1 MKTKPKILV
10 VDDQPLNV
18 KMIERKLGREGME
31 ILEAFSGQECLDIV
45 EKTPPDLILL
55 DVMMPGM
62 SGIEVCEI
70 LKSSEDTRAIPIL
83 FITAKSSKE
92 GKLEGLNAGAVDY
105 ITKPIDLDETLA
117 RVKTQ
122 LRIQEIYRENLELQ
136 IRLDDTRKTAAIGAV
151 TQGLAHNLN
160 NLLGVVVG
168 YLDLVKTG
176 YNNPDMVQR
185 CTQLMDKAVKRI
197 VNIVRQLSIIADN
210 ESFST
215 TKVLLL
221 PLLQKSVE
229 RFKSEYKVET
239 NVSISNSNS
248 DIELQTNVEVFES
261 ILGKLLINGWE
272 SYTKETNG
280 NRPLDIETEVMSING
295 NLRLLVKVNDC
306 GSGIDP
312 NIEDNMFEPF
322 VSTKSSVGR
331 GMGLSVARHSI
342 RNFGGE
348 LILKNRP
355 TGGTCALLTHPL

>member
-10 VDDQPLNV
+10 VDDHILNV
-18 KMIERKLGREGME
+18 KLLERKLGREGME
-31 ILEAFSGQECLDIV
+31 ILQAFSGQECLDIV
-45 EKTPPDLILL
+45 AKTPPDLILL

-62 SGIEVCEI
+62 SGIEVCER
-70 LKSSEDTRAIPIL
+70 LKASEDTRTIPIL

-117 RVKTQ
+117 RVNTQ
-122 LRIQEIYRENLELQ
+122 LRFQEIYRENLELQ
-136 IRLDDTRKTAAIGAV
+136 MRLDDTRKTAAIGAV

-176 YNNPDMVQR
+176 YDNPDMVKR
-185 CTQLMDKAVKRI
+185 STQLMDKAIKRI
-197 VNIVRQLSIIADN
+197 VNIIRQLGIIADN
-210 ESFST
+210 ECFST
-215 TKVLLL
+215 TKILLL

-229 RFKSEYKVET
+229 RFKREYKVDA
-239 NVSISNSNS
+239 NVNISKSNP
-248 DIELQTNVEVFES
+248 DIEVQTNVEVFES

-272 SYTKETNG
+272 SYPNENNG
-280 NRPLDIETEVMSING
+280 NRPLDIETEVMKING
-295 NLRLLVKVNDC
+295 KHRLLVRVNDC
-306 GSGIDP
+306 GSGIDAE
-312 NIEDNMFEPF
+312 IEDNMFEPF
-322 VSTKSSVGR
+322 VSSKSSVGR

-348 LILKNRP
+348 LILQNRP
-355 TGGTCALLTHPL
+355 MGGTCALLTHPL

>member
-10 VDDQPLNV
+10 VDDRSLNV

-70 LKSSEDTRAIPIL
+70 LKASEDTRAIPIL

-229 RFKSEYKVET
+229 RFKSEYKVE
-239 NVSISNSNS
+239 
-248 DIELQTNVEVFES
+248 VFES

>member
-1 MKTKPKILV
+1 
-10 VDDQPLNV
+10 
-18 KMIERKLGREGME
+18 ME

-45 EKTPPDLILL
+45 KKSPPDLILL

-70 LKSSEDTRAIPIL
+70 LKASEDTRAIPIL
-83 FITAKSSKE
+83 FITARSSKE

-122 LRIQEIYRENLELQ
+122 LRIQDIYRENLELQ
-136 IRLDDTRKTAAIGAV
+136 MRLDDTRKTAAIGAI

-176 YNNPDMVQR
+176 YDNPDMVKR
-185 CTQLMDKAVKRI
+185 CTQLMGKAVKRI

-215 TKVLLL
+215 TRILLQ
-221 PLLQKSVE
+221 PLLEKSVE
-229 RFKSEYKVET
+229 RFRNEY
-239 NVSISNSNS
+239 NVTAIVKISTSNS
-248 DIELQTNVEVFES
+248 DIEMETNVEIFES
-261 ILGKLLINGWE
+261 ILGKLLINAWE
-272 SYTKETNG
+272 SYPDEANG
-280 NRPLDIETEVMSING
+280 DRPIDIETDVMNING
-295 NLRLLVKVNDC
+295 KQRLLVRVNDC

-312 NIEDNMFEPF
+312 SIEETMFEPF
-322 VSTKSSVGR
+322 VSSNTAVGR
-331 GMGLSVARHSI
+331 GMGLSVARHNI

-348 LILKNRP
+348 LILQNRP
-355 TGGTCALLTHPL
+355 NGGTCALLTHPL